1 MNQSTYARRT
11 PLRVVGA
18 LLQNAARVVVVLS
31 LVFGLDIVI
40 PDSARTD
47 SPARAASYTVTFDSK
62 GGSAVDPVSW
72 ASGTALTM
80 PTPTRTGY
88 IFSGWSTSPDGST
101 KVYETTNPVR
111 SGNSIVYTSGYGK
124 GAGDAAA
131 TLTNQGAT
139 FTRVRYR
146 MQANYSGTLRYA
158 DVSFDK
164 WAGATITNLAVPDL
178 NDARIIKTNVTNLS
192 VDSNWPGFAG
202 VAGPVTTGSGKSGR
216 LELWPWDYG
225 TATSTVSPAGDGS
238 IYDNDDTPTGANR
251 YGSFQVHN
259 LTDSQTVLAWNHH
272 YTASADIGF
281 GNNLGNSHPDWTFQ
295 GSTNFDTSTW
305 KMQIFI
311 GDLFAG
317 GTSYTPVNTSDFTL
331 YAQWTPNLFAVTY
344 DTQGGSSIAA
354 GSTIEGGTILSSP
367 GTPTR
372 GSDTFKGWYTAS
384 SGGSLVTFPYT
395 HGRTSAFTLWAQWVT
410 NQAALTVS
418 GAASG
423 TYGTTV
429 TLTASGGSSTG
440 SVSWSHGASTACT
453 VNSSGVVS
461 ITSGTGTCA
470 ITATKAG
477 DDNYNSV
484 SSSVHAITVA
494 KATQSALT
502 VTSTEVDYGDTL
514 TLTHTGGTGTGA
526 VTWTKVS
533 GTCSISSGT
542 RLTPGDAGST
552 CVVRVTKATD
562 SNYAARSSA
571 DTTVTVNKIPQTGFS
586 VSASATTFN
595 AGSTVSVTASGGQST
610 GQVSWS
616 VTSGTCTVSGSTVS
630 SARGGIT
637 CILEAVRAGDTN
649 YNPVSDSLTLTVRK
663 VTQSLTFRTSAPSP
677 STVGSTYAPTVDSD
691 AFLAPTIVIANQS
704 AAVCSVSAG
713 VVTFS
718 AVGTCLISATQPGN
732 DMYSSASASQSV
744 TVVLP
749 GSVTPTDPGSN
760 TASDPVTTA
769 APTTVVPAASGP
781 TTTVPQGATTA
792 RPAGR
797 ATTTTTSTSTTT
809 TTLPGSGAGNGT
821 GGAAASTELKAGEVT
836 ALVQGKVVKAK
847 VERVNDS
854 VVMTL
859 PNDVRIVLGKATPT
873 SKSAAVAADGVLRV
887 YRSDTADVV
896 VTGLTPGSVYT
907 VVMFSTPVELARG
920 VADANGEV
928 RATVNVPKSAETG
941 GHMLQVNG
949 VGPDGEIMTTSLGF
963 EVLERKSNTGITVL
977 ALTLAVLLALLG
989 GRPVITR
996 RRRRA

>member
-1 MNQSTYARRT
+1 M
-11 PLRVVGA
+11 GA

-31 LVFGLDIVI
+31 LVFGLDIAI
-40 PDSARTD
+40 PDSTRTD
-47 SPARAASYTVTFDSK
+47 SPAKAANYTVSFDSK
-62 GGSAVDPVSW
+62 GGSAVSPVSW
-72 ASGTALTM
+72 ASGTSLSL

-88 IFSGWSTSPDGST
+88 IFDGWSTSPDGST
-101 KVYETTNPVR
+101 KVYETVTPVR
-111 SGNSIVYTSGYGK
+111 SGNYIVYTAGYGK
-124 GAGDAAA
+124 GGSDAAA
-131 TLTNQGAT
+131 TLTSQGAT
-139 FTRVRYR
+139 FSRVRYR

-164 WAGATITNLAVPDL
+164 WAGATISSLAVPDL
-178 NDARIIKTNVTNLS
+178 ADTRVIKTNVTNLS
-192 VDSNWPGFAG
+192 IDSNWPGFAG
-202 VAGPVTTGSGKSGR
+202 VASAVTTGSGKSGR
-216 LELWPWDYG
+216 LEIWPWDYSQG
-225 TATSTVSPAGDGS
+225 TTGITPAGDGS
-238 IYDNDDTPTGANR
+238 IFDNDDTPANR
-251 YGSFQVHN
+251 NIYGSFQVHN

-272 YTASADIGF
+272 YAASADIGF
-281 GNNLGNSHPDWTFQ
+281 GNNLGSSHTDWTFQ
-295 GSTNFDTSTW
+295 GSTNFDVGTW

-317 GTSYTPVNTSDFTL
+317 GTSYVPQNTSDFTL
-331 YAQWTPNLFAVTY
+331 YAQWSPNLFAVTY
-344 DTQGGSSIAA
+344 DTQGGSSVAT
-354 GSTIEGGTILSSP
+354 GSTIEGGTIASSP

-372 GSDTFKGWYTAS
+372 GTDTFKGWYTAS
-384 SGGSLVTFPYT
+384 SGGSLVSFPYV

-418 GAASG
+418 GSNSG

-429 TLTASGGSSTG
+429 NLTASGGSSTG
-440 SVSWSHGASTACT
+440 AVSWSHGASTACT
-453 VNSSGVVS
+453 VNSSGVVT

-470 ITATKAG
+470 VTATKAG

-484 SSSVHAITVA
+484 SSSVHSITVS

-542 RLTPGDAGST
+542 RLTPGDAGSS
-552 CVVRVTKATD
+552 CVVRVTRASD
-562 SNYAARSSA
+562 SNYSARSSA
-571 DTTVTVNKIPQTGFS
+571 DTAITVNKIPQTGFA
-586 VSASATTFN
+586 VSASSTTFN

-610 GQVSWS
+610 GQVTWS
-616 VTSGTCTVSGSTVS
+616 VTSGACTVSGSTVS

-637 CILEAVRAGDTN
+637 CVLEATRAGDTN
-649 YNPVSDSLTLTVRK
+649 YDPVSDTLTLTVRK
-663 VTQSLTFRTSAPSP
+663 ITQTLTFRSSAPSP
-677 STVGSTYAPTVDSD
+677 STVGSTYTPTVDSD

-704 AAVCSVSAG
+704 SAVCSVSAG
-713 VVTFS
+713 VITFT
-718 AVGTCLISATQPGN
+718 AVGTCLVSATQAGN

-749 GSVTPTDPGSN
+749 GSIGPADPGSN

-769 APTTVVPAASGP
+769 APTTVAPAPSGP
-781 TTTVPQGATTA
+781 TTTVPPGGTQA

-797 ATTTTTSTSTTT
+797 TATTTTTSTTT
-809 TTLPGSGAGNGT
+809 TTLPGSGGGNGT
-821 GGAAASTELKAGEVT
+821 NGAAASTGLKAGQAT
-836 ALVQGKVVKAK
+836 AIVRGRLVKAK
-847 VERVNDS
+847 VEHVRDS

-859 PNDVRIVLGKATPT
+859 PNDVRIVLGKA
-873 SKSAAVAADGVLRV
+873 SAGSSSAAVAADGVLRV

-928 RATVNVPKSAETG
+928 RATVDVPRSAEFGEHT
-941 GHMLQVNG
+941 LQVNG
-949 VGPDGEIMTTSLGF
+949 VGPEGEVITTSLGF
-963 EVLERKSNTGITVL
+963 EVLERDSNTGITVL
-977 ALTLAVLLALLG
+977 ALTLAILLALLG
-989 GRPVITR
+989 GRPIVTR
-996 RRRRA
+996 RRRKA